1 MSSATHVPE
10 TSRADDDE
18 LEADDAWRTLRRCG
32 PSFAVE
38 AFRRF
43 RYADGFSHSRAL
55 GLQICLA
62 AVPLVVALVGLAGS
76 VSGQDVGQVLRAVVV
91 ALTPGVSQE
100 VVTST
105 LDSSAASGGARL
117 ALWIGLLAALAV
129 LATAMAQV
137 ERGANRI
144 YGIERDRPF
153 LRRYAR
159 ASIMALGA
167 GLPALAGFLLLVGS
181 GPAGDAVEEVYGRD
195 DDVVTAV
202 ALPLGALLL
211 VASVTLLL
219 RHGPRRVQPGWSWL
233 ALGGLLVL
241 ALWSALTAAVVAY
254 VEASASFTTVY
265 GPLAVVVALLLWGQL
280 TAVAIYLGVA
290 VAAQLEAVRAGVV
303 HGARSDVA

>member
-1 MSSATHVPE
+1 MSTATHVPE
-10 TSRADDDE
+10 TSLLEEDE

-43 RYADGFSHSRAL
+43 RYADGFSHARAL

-62 AVPLVVALVGLAGS
+62 ALPLVVALVGLAGA
-76 VSGQDVGQVLRAVVV
+76 VPGGKAGQVLRAVVV
-91 ALTPGVSQE
+91 ALTPGVSE
-100 VVTST
+100 DLVTST
-105 LDSSAASGGARL
+105 LDQPSSAGAGV
-117 ALWIGLLAALAV
+117 ALWTGLLAALVV

-159 ASIMALGA
+159 ASVMAVVA

-181 GPAGDAVEEVYGRD
+181 GPAGDAVADVYGRD
-195 DDVVTAV
+195 DDVVSAV
-202 ALPLGALLL
+202 AVPVGALLL
-211 VASVTLLL
+211 VASVTALL

-233 ALGGLLVL
+233 ALGALLVL
-241 ALWSALTAAVVAY
+241 ALWSALTAAVVEY
-254 VEASASFTTVY
+254 VELSSTFTTVY

-290 VAAQLEAVRAGVV
+290 VAAQLEAVRAGVE
-303 HGARSDVA
+303 HGARTDVD

>member
-1 MSSATHVPE
+1 MSTATHVPE
-10 TSRADDDE
+10 TSLQEGDE
-18 LEADDAWRTLRRCG
+18 PEADDAWRTLRGCG
-32 PSFAVE
+32 LAFPVE

-76 VSGQDVGQVLRAVVV
+76 IPGEDVGEVLQAVVV
-91 ALTPGVSQE
+91 GLTPGVSQE
-100 VVTST
+100 LVTAT
-105 LDSSAASGGARL
+105 LDMPPTSGARV
-117 ALWIGLLAALAV
+117 ALWIGLASALVV

-153 LRRYAR
+153 LQRYAR
-159 ASIMALGA
+159 ASVMAVAA
-167 GLPALAGFLLLVGS
+167 GLPTLAGFLLLVGS
-181 GPAGDAVEEVYGRD
+181 SPAGDAVEDVYGLPD
-195 DDVVTAV
+195 EVVAAV
-202 ALPLGALLL
+202 AVPVGALLL
-211 VASVTLLL
+211 VASVTAML
-219 RHGPRRVQPGWSWL
+219 RHAPRRVQPGWSWL

-241 ALWSALTAAVVAY
+241 VLWSALTAGVVEY
-254 VEASASFTTVY
+254 VEASSSFTTVY

-280 TAVAIYLGVA
+280 TSVAIYLGIA
-290 VAAQLEAVRAGVV
+290 VAAQLEAVRAGVE